1 MGIQLDEITRQF
13 GSQRILQPLTF
24 SIRDGDF
31 LSLLGPSGCGKST
44 LLRIIAGL
52 DRESS
57 GQISFSPTLL
67 QGGRRSFVFQES
79 HLLPWRTALENVR
92 LPLELSNLAGEP
104 LIELNRAAIECLAR
118 VGLRDSAQLYPR
130 ELSGGM
136 KMRVSLARALVTK
149 PRLLLLDEPFAALD
163 EHTRYSLQE
172 DLRELWQELQMTVV
186 FVTHSLSEAV
196 FLSTRTLVLSARP
209 AQVLTDCEIELSHGH
224 RDFQTRTSQ
233 AFNAEVTRLHHFL
246 EPQEARIK
254 CMINSN
260 IEVGKR

>member
-1 MGIQLDEITRQF
+1 MGIQIDEITRQF
-13 GSQRILQPLTF
+13 GSQSALEPLTF

-31 LSLLGPSGCGKST
+31 ISLLGPSGCGKST

-52 DRESS
+52 DREST
-57 GQISFSPTLL
+57 GRITFSPTLIE
-67 QGGRRSFVFQES
+67 GGRRSFVFQES

-92 LPLELSNLAGEP
+92 LPLELSNQNGQP
-104 LIELNRAAIECLAR
+104 LKELNRSALECLAR
-118 VGLRDSAQLYPR
+118 VGLQGSALLYPR

-163 EHTRYSLQE
+163 EHTRFSLQE
-172 DLRELWQELQMTVV
+172 DLRALWRELQMTVV

-209 AQVLTDCEIELSHGH
+209 ARVLIDCAVELSQGH

-233 AFNAEVTRLHHFL
+233 AFNTEINRLHHYL
-246 EPQEARIK
+246 EPHENHA
-254 CMINSN
+254 NSVVHSN
-260 IEVGKR
+260 SGFENL